1 MKRFLLIFWLVIG
14 TSTFSI
20 RAQDAEVI
28 LGLELG
34 ASSISVE
41 PEFKPQDV
49 DIDYDGYVFGYIFG
63 YRFESDLVVE
73 GNISYSSNDSFFRSF
88 DNYELIESKAL
99 LGYSFEVKD
108 NFRIV
113 PMIGFSHWELETRE
127 GAFLNSGPEEE
138 LEFEGT
144 DLTYKIRLDF
154 PVGELVVLSLSYAN
168 TNVEFGRNELT
179 QFGIK
184 FEF

>member
-1 MKRFLLIFWLVIG
+1 MKRFLCLSWLIIG
-14 TSTFSI
+14 TSIFSTQ
-20 RAQDAEVI
+20 AQDAEVI

-34 ASSISVE
+34 TSSISVE

-63 YRFESDLVVE
+63 YRFENDLVFE

-88 DNYELIESKAL
+88 DNYELTESKAL
-99 LGYSFEVKD
+99 LGYSFEIKD

-113 PMIGFSHWELETRE
+113 PMIGFSRWELETRE

-138 LEFEGT
+138 LRFDGT
-144 DLTYKIRLDF
+144 DLTYKVRLDF
-154 PVGELVVLSLSYAN
+154 PVGQLVVLSLSYAN
-168 TNVEFGRNELT
+168 TNVDFGRNELT
-179 QFGIK
+179 QLGIK